1 MLHFKI
7 GILKIT
13 WGKTCHFE
21 FQAHLK
27 VQGLMLITQ
36 FLYKKK
42 IPFIQCIQ
50 LITSLGILP
59 SILRYSFIDTKR
71 SWFYTV

>member
-42 IPFIQCIQ
+42 KKD
-50 LITSLGILP
+50 
-59 SILRYSFIDTKR
+59 SFH
-71 SWFYTV
+71 TVHPAYNQFWYFA